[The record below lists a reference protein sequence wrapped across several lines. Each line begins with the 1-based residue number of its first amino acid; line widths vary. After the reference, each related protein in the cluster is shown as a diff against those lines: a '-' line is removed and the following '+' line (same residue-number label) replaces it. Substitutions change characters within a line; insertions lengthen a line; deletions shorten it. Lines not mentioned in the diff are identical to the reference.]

1 MQEIFVNIF
10 HKFDF
15 ERQKMAEE
23 KQGGKIITP
32 LGWDIKRNAKGQF
45 VPNNEQLRKLVY
57 DKNVKLSEI
66 DTSEITDMSYLFAF
80 VAEDEENDELFCKAV
95 GFIAEFYFKREDFSG
110 IGSWDT
116 SKVTTFERMF
126 YMADNFNEDISKWD
140 TSKVTNMSRMFHQA
154 INFNQPLN
162 QWNTSSVT
170 NMEAM
175 FWGAESFNQNLS
187 AWGDKLGKVQ
197 NMKKC
202 LNPQP

>member
-1 MQEIFVNIF
+1 MLIHFT
-10 HKFDF
+10 KFDF

-80 VAEDEENDELFCKAV
+80 VAEDEEDDELFCKAV